1 MTLKAITIALVCG
14 TAQAGYSISS
24 MLTTRR
30 KKTPGSA
37 GSIRGAAAPADGG
50 PSEEIEALAGESFD
64 WLANLGAPAALVAG
78 AIMATLVEQ
87 GDFLKTTPKDTEL
100 WARYMKRSAHVLLI
114 TALAMSLLGNAPA
127 AGGKATTWMRYFIGT
142 SLLST
147 LLLMISFLNKHMN
160 FYASYL
166 HMIADF
172 HLQFFQQYFLCTPVR
187 KPNSPHAID
196 AISTQVHA
204 RPPDGVARGG
214 GLHALVQVLLRG
226 HYGRRR

>member
-24 MLTTRR
+24 ML
-30 KKTPGSA
+30 
-37 GSIRGAAAPADGG
+37 
-50 PSEEIEALAGESFD
+50 
-64 WLANLGAPAALVAG
+64 
-78 AIMATLVEQ
+78 
-87 GDFLKTTPKDTEL
+87 
-100 WARYMKRSAHVLLI
+100 
-114 TALAMSLLGNAPA
+114 
-127 AGGKATTWMRYFIGT
+127 
-142 SLLST
+142 
-147 LLLMISFLNKHMN
+147 MIAFLNKHMN

-196 AISTQVHA
+196 AISIQVHA